1 MKTKSNLKA
10 GKISFGMVLSV
21 LVFIAT
27 GCTTTRFTRL
37 NTSKSLSDNG
47 YHIFEDSFTFS
58 NIEELKNQ
66 RFIFLRLYNPVYK
79 RAFSSGS
86 ILQAGINIV
95 EVNDIN
101 ASHASIGFSLKD
113 DFYGLTLFSRPQFK
127 VEHCMEP
134 RKNEYMRQCKITKSI
149 QTVLGLKVTEEEY
162 QNVLDMVSDFL
173 INQNVV
179 YDVSKNFQMALYTTG
194 RKVNSMMTGKKSKPC
209 PYAEGAEIAPH
220 KIEEL
225 DLNKQYKFVC
235 STLISYILYNCV
247 NSYRNYIDLNGLEW
261 NNIGPSDFINF
272 SEFKVMFS
280 STWIK
285 YNRAAEKYL
294 DSKQALKDFMD

>member
-1 MKTKSNLKA
+1 
-10 GKISFGMVLSV
+10 
-21 LVFIAT
+21 
-27 GCTTTRFTRL
+27 
-37 NTSKSLSDNG
+37 
-47 YHIFEDSFTFS
+47 
-58 NIEELKNQ
+58 
-66 RFIFLRLYNPVYK
+66 
-79 RAFSSGS
+79 
-86 ILQAGINIV
+86 
-95 EVNDIN
+95 IN

-113 DFYGLTLFSRPQFK
+113 DFYGLTLFARPQFK

-134 RKNEYMRQCKITKSI
+134 RKNEYMRQCKISKSI